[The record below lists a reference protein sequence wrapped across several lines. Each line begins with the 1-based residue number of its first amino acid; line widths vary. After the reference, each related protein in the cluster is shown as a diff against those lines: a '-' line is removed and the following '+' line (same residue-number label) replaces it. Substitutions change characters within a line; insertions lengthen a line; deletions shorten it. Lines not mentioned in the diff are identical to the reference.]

1 MRMNDKNFMDNF
13 GSPSVFY
20 SNFYKSV
27 IFGKGFGQRLIRKT
41 HKSME
46 KPFSGKYFSRVLE
59 MGGGMGEHL
68 DFILHDFE
76 EYLLTDIKPTL
87 NNKFANDQRVVCK
100 VENAEQLTFP
110 DKSFDRVILTC
121 LLHHVNE
128 PEKVLE
134 EILRVLKSEGV
145 ATIFL
150 PCDPGLLVRLLRNL
164 TTARNAKK
172 LGYRGYNLMIAR
184 EHRNHFISLLHMTKY
199 VFRGK
204 KTRVTYFPFRI
215 PSWNM
220 NGYVIVQVS

>member
-1 MRMNDKNFMDNF
+1 MNEGNFMDDF
-13 GSPSVFY
+13 GSPSLFY
-20 SNFYKSV
+20 SKFYKSV
-27 IFGKGFGQRLIRKT
+27 IFGKGLGPRSIRKT

-46 KPFSGKYFSRVLE
+46 KPYLGKHFSRILE
-59 MGGGMGEHL
+59 IGGGIGEHL

-76 EYLLTDIKPTL
+76 EYLLTDLRIPTL
-87 NNKFANDQRVVCK
+87 DNEFVKDPRVVCK

-110 DKSFDRVILTC
+110 DKSFDRVISTC
-121 LLHHVNE
+121 LLHHVNQ

-134 EILRVLKSEGV
+134 EILRVLKIEGV

-164 TTARNAKK
+164 TTARKAKK
-172 LGYRGYNLMIAR
+172 SGFRGYDLMISR

-199 VFRGK
+199 VFRERK
-204 KTRVTYFPFRI
+204 IRVTYFPFRI